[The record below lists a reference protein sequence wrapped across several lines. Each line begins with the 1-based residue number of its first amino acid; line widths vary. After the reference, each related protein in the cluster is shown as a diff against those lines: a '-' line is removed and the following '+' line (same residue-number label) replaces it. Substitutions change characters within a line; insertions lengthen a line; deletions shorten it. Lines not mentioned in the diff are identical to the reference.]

1 MVVDQD
7 QLIQENQEMTGQSQG
22 IQGQQGQKLYMD
34 QDEIQ
39 RVLYPTQEK
48 KDKLI
53 SRLVDGLDDEDELS
67 SEYDSEIGSQDGL
80 KMGREPVDALLEDG
94 ELQPGQPRTG
104 REHEAGDEE
113 NSRQLSLVEMYVQY
127 ELKAVMRIK
136 LQFFKW
142 FEEFF
147 AKTMNVFLGH
157 SSSQNQN
164 ASERPT

>member
-1 MVVDQD
+1 
-7 QLIQENQEMTGQSQG
+7 
-22 IQGQQGQKLYMD
+22 MD

-67 SEYDSEIGSQDGL
+67 SEYDSESSSQDRL
-80 KMGREPVDALLEDG
+80 HEGREPLGALAEAA
-94 ELQPGQPRTG
+94 EQPLGQPRASGG
-104 REHEAGDEE
+104 REAGSEQ

-157 SSSQNQN
+157 NSSQNQN
-164 ASERPT
+164 ASERHT